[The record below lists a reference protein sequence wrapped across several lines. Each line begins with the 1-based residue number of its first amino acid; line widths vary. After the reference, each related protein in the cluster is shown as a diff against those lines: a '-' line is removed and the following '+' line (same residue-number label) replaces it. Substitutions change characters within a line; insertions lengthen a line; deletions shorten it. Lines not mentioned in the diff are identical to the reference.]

1 MHAWVEWVDWIQK
14 IWNEH
19 HTVAHVSS
27 VVIAV
32 LVCNFIVVSK
42 LKWLENRVANTKH
55 PWDNAVLLAIGPPL
69 RVLVWWLGFHFVL
82 EITHGFGEERAIKIS
97 GSMFPAVLI
106 ALTTWF
112 LLRLIKH
119 VEQNLL
125 QPGATKKRLDSSTVY
140 AVGKLVRL
148 ILIILASLIVLQT
161 NGVSISGVL
170 AFGGIGGVAIG
181 FASKD
186 LLSNFFGGLTVY
198 MDRPFSIG
206 DWIQSPDREIEGTVE
221 NIGWRRTVVRTF
233 DKRLLYIPNSLFT
246 TIIVQ
251 NPSRMSNRRIKVT
264 LGVRYEDG
272 DKLPAIIADVKQMLL
287 DHKDID
293 ARQTLMVNFIS
304 YGDSTLNF
312 LVYTFTKTVVWT
324 EFNDVQ
330 QDVFFRIM
338 KIVGDHGA
346 EFAFPCRTLYM
357 AEDAPQEE
365 PVPGA
370 PTPMPVPE
378 APASGKGD

>member
-1 MHAWVEWVDWIQK
+1 MHEWVEWAQK

-19 HTVAHVSS
+19 HTVGHVTV
-27 VVIAV
+27 VVIGV
-32 LVCNFIVVSK
+32 LLCNFILVSK
-42 LKWLENRVANTKH
+42 LNWLEKRVANTKH
-55 PWDNAVLLAIGPPL
+55 PWDNSVLGAIGPPL

-106 ALTTWF
+106 GLSTWF
-112 LLRLIKH
+112 VLRLIKH
-119 VEQNLL
+119 VEINLL
-125 QPGATKKRLDSSTVY
+125 KPGATKKRLDSSTVY
-140 AVGKLVRL
+140 AVGKLIRL
-148 ILIILASLIVLQT
+148 IVIILASLIVLQT

-206 DWIQSPDREIEGTVE
+206 DWIQSPDRQIEGTVE
-221 NIGWRRTVVRTF
+221 NIGWRRTVIRTF
-233 DKRLLYIPNSLFT
+233 DKRLLYVPNSLFT

-272 DKLPAIIADVKQMLL
+272 DKLPAIITDVKQMLL

-293 ARQTLMVNFIS
+293 SGQTLMVNFIS

-338 KIVGDHGA
+338 KIVEDHGA
-346 EFAFPCRTLYM
+346 EFAFPSRTLYM
-357 AEDAPQEE
+357 AEETPQEG
-365 PVPGA
+365 PALV
-370 PTPMPVPE
+370 
-378 APASGKGD
+378 PASGKSD

>member
-1 MHAWVEWVDWIQK
+1 MHEWVEWIQK

-19 HTVAHVSS
+19 HTVGHVAV

-32 LVCNFIVVSK
+32 LICNFILVSK
-42 LKWLENRVANTKH
+42 LNWLEKRVGNTKH
-55 PWDNAVLLAIGPPL
+55 PWDNAVLGAVGPPL

-82 EITHGFGEERAIKIS
+82 EITHGFGEARAVKIS

-106 ALTTWF
+106 ALSTWF

-119 VEQNLL
+119 VEINLL
-125 QPGATKKRLDSSTVY
+125 TPGATKKRLDSSTVY

-148 ILIILASLIVLQT
+148 IVIILATLIVLQT

-206 DWIQSPDREIEGTVE
+206 DWIKSPDRQIEGTVE
-221 NIGWRRTVVRTF
+221 NIGWRRTVIRTF
-233 DKRLLYIPNSLFT
+233 EKRLLYVPNSLFT
-246 TIIVQ
+246 TIIVE

-272 DKLPAIIADVKQMLL
+272 GKLHAIIADVKQMLL

-293 ARQTLMVNFIS
+293 SNQTLMVNFIS

-330 QDVFFRIM
+330 EDVFFRIM
-338 KIVGDHGA
+338 KIVEGHGA

-357 AEDAPQEE
+357 AGETPPEQV
-365 PVPGA
+365 PVPA
-370 PTPMPVPE
+370 TLSPE
-378 APASGKGD
+378 KSE